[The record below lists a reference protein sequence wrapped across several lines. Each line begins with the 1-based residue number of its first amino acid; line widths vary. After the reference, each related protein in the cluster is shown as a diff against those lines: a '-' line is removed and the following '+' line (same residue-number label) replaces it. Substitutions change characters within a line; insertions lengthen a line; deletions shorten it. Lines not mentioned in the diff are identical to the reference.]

1 MAALTKD
8 SSSGAMGHILTVPC
22 TVTGG
27 LATRVT
33 LEMKTVLDFETIYG
47 TTNRAPMF
55 VSISVRDPKV
65 GPFLAVVPI
74 LSSSSSLSSFICLDH
89 R

>member
-1 MAALTKD
+1 MTELTTV
-8 SSSGAMGHILTVPC
+8 SSFGAMGHILTVLF

-47 TTNRAPMF
+47 TTNRAPGF
-55 VSISVRDPKV
+55 VSISVRDLKV
-65 GPFLAVVPI
+65 GP
-74 LSSSSSLSSFICLDH
+74 
-89 R
+89 

>member
-1 MAALTKD
+1 MTALTKV
-8 SSSGAMGHILTVPC
+8 SSSGAMGHILTVPF

-65 GPFLAVVPI
+65 DPSLFLAVVLI
-74 LSSSSSLSSFICLDH
+74 S
-89 R
+89 